1 MTISKYA
8 ASHFKTGGNPDM
20 SSAELR
26 YLTAL
31 DVWNHGQAD
40 IAEQALG
47 QLLHD
52 YPNFVPAKKL
62 LMQIKQICQEKK
74 AV

>member
-1 MTISKYA
+1 
-8 ASHFKTGGNPDM
+8 M